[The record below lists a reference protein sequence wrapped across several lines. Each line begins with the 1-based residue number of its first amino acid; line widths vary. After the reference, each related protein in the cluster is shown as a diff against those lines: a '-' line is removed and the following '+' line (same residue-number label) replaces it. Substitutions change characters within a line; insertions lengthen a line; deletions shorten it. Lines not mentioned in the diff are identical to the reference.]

1 MARSGRK
8 RGGSEKARRR
18 DTRTALVEATV
29 ATLAEHGFSATSAR
43 AVAERAGVAAGGVFY
58 HFGSMDELLAAVFS
72 TCVDR
77 RIDRL
82 RAAVAVPE
90 AELAAAFPAA
100 VREEFAHP
108 ESRAVLELVVG
119 AIDSPVLGARVRD
132 GLDRSVEFTREVVER
147 LLGDSPLAAVLPLDL
162 VAQVA
167 ASAFFGLA
175 VMELVGAE
183 VDIDGMTALV
193 NALLQLTAAGTGSP

>member
-8 RGGSEKARRR
+8 RGDAAQRR

-43 AVAERAGVAAGGVFY
+43 AVADRAGVAAGGVFY
-58 HFGSMDELLAAVFS
+58 HFGSMDELLAEVFS

-147 LLGDSPLAAVLPLDL
+147 LLGDSPLAALLPLDL

-193 NALLQLTAAGTGSP
+193 NALLQLTAAGGES